1 MMTAYKKQ
9 GKRVIAAFLAI
20 CMALAFMP
28 LNVKAAEPS
37 DSIYEVSEGTPTD
50 ANADKITTETAVANT
65 DKITTETVDANTD
78 KTTETIDASTDK
90 ITTETEAASV
100 DEATTETEAASAVK
114 AAKKAAAINAVSEA
128 NQQLEGLASL
138 KICTQYTP
146 NSASVILR
154 NETDTYETKNVFST
168 EVKEY
173 NLGFINDNYTNLYF
187 KVTPYTGYDTITI
200 YYGDGQ
206 KKEIKNV
213 KATSETAIFAPCVL
227 AGKNTFTIEASGT
240 GKATVTYT
248 FHLDM
253 IPTLTGLTFDTGEYE
268 QFTDK
273 TFSYNDFE
281 YTLTIPEG
289 ADSVIFQAVPR
300 KDNYTVTYNDASSSA
315 VATQGVDKVL
325 VKVSVGEGAD
335 KLENTY
341 TVHFDKKQSTGFKV
355 NTIPEDAVVMVYD
368 KNGRPLKKT
377 DGGYEGLFSTGDYSY
392 TVTKTGYIGVSGD
405 VPAAGGEINVTLDKA
420 SENQPQEV
428 ETQWKNFRDSDVNMG
443 ITDAETP
450 INAEETELLW
460 AKKLGSGWGNA
471 PSVQIIVDDA
481 LIVMAGANLYKLDLK
496 TGEILAQAAMVAAPN
511 WGYTPPA
518 YANGMIFCPLTGGV
532 IQAFDAKTLDSL
544 WIYKDGLGGQSLSP
558 ITYTDGY
565 IYTGFWNSETR
576 DANYVCISV
585 TDEDTTR
592 GNEDKLATWKHT
604 QAGGFYW
611 AGSVAVG
618 DYVIVGTDDGT
629 SGTSGNASLY
639 SFKKETGEIVSR
651 LVLEGMGDQRSS
663 MAYDSTTGRVYFTT
677 KGGYLCSAKVDAS
690 GNLLQLKSVNY
701 NAQSTSTPIVY
712 KGKVYFATGS
722 GISSTGS
729 SGNVVVADAETLEMY
744 YAVGL
749 KGYPQCSL
757 LLSTAYEQAT
767 GYIYLYSSY
776 NNTPGGISM
785 IKVKPEAT
793 TADEAELVELYDAK
807 GYEQYC
813 ITSIICDKDGT
824 LYYKND
830 SANVM
835 AVGVLAYVKVINK
848 IVNLGDVNLESEA
861 AIIKAEEAYEKL
873 DEEEKAKI
881 TNYSTLVNARQ
892 IFETLR
898 AEKNAG
904 DMDALISAIG
914 SVTLE
919 SEAAIIEAEE
929 AYEKLTAA
937 EKELVKAYDILQA
950 ARKEYDRL
958 KEEEK
963 NKPSV
968 PTPPTAE
975 EKNPEED
982 LPTTEEKSPT
992 EEQPPITEEEKPVV
1006 DLPKAEDKV
1015 PSESEG
1021 SSNVKRPGGITIG
1034 GNLVK
1039 ADNKSDNKQE
1049 SKIEESVQKTDAA
1062 VSGANSESRATQ
1074 FTNRAVDSLGK
1085 ELKRIVQGE
1094 VEEITAEEMDTAIAL
1109 YNEYS
1114 MLTEAE
1120 QAEVENYE
1128 DLQQVFEIIGTINH
1142 RDASSGIDIDGLQ
1155 WYYKLNVYER
1165 ALDNSVIDRLAQIPN
1180 KDMKELC
1187 SYNISIT
1194 DLIKDESYDFADGI
1208 TVRIPKP
1215 DMQGYTNA
1223 FVVCHADSGE
1233 TAMKCNVIA
1242 LSTVP
1247 VPSTS
1252 KGTEATIIK
1261 CDEVDGYLT
1270 FTAYENANYTVIG
1283 TNADYEQLINGATAN
1298 SENGMIWILITIG
1311 ALSMAGLV
1319 VVIIK
1324 RKKSEHE

>member
-1 MMTAYKKQ
+1 MTAYKKQ

-28 LNVKAAEPS
+28 FNVNAAEPS

-50 ANADKITTETAVANT
+50 ANADKITTETIAAST
-65 DKITTETVDANTD
+65 DKITTETVDANAD
-78 KTTETIDASTDK
+78 KTTTEITDANTDK
-90 ITTETEAASV
+90 
-100 DEATTETEAASAVK
+100 ATTETEAVNAVK
-114 AAKKAAAINAVSEA
+114 TTMEVADVSANEAVNAVAVSE
-128 NQQLEGLASL
+128 EGLASL
-138 KICTQYTP
+138 IICTQFSP
-146 NSASVILR
+146 SSASVILR
-154 NETDTYETKNVFST
+154 NETNTYETKNVFST

-173 NLGFINDNYTNLYF
+173 NLGSINDNYPNLYF

-206 KKEIKNV
+206 KKETKNV
-213 KATSETAIFAPCVL
+213 KATSETQIYAPCVL

-240 GKATVTYT
+240 GKAAVTYT
-248 FHLDM
+248 FHLNV

-273 TFSYNDFE
+273 TFSHNAFE

-289 ADSVIFQAVPR
+289 ADSVTVQAVPR

-315 VATQGVDKVL
+315 VAMQGVDNVL

-335 KLENTY
+335 KLENIY
-341 TVHFDKKQSTGFKV
+341 TVHIDKKKSTILKV
-355 NTIPEDAVVMVYD
+355 NTIPEDAVVIVYD

-405 VPAAGGEINVTLDKA
+405 VPATGGEINVTLDKA

-496 TGEILAQAAMVAAPN
+496 TGEILAQTAMAAAPN

-663 MAYDSTTGRVYFTT
+663 MAYDSATGRVYFTT
-677 KGGYLCSAKVDAS
+677 KGGHLCSAKVDAS
-690 GNLLQLKSVNY
+690 GVLSQLKHVNY

-848 IVNLGDVNLESEA
+848 IINLGDVNLESEA
-861 AIIKAEEAYEKL
+861 AIVKAEEAYEKL

-992 EEQPPITEEEKPVV
+992 EEQPPITEEEKPVE

-1015 PSESEG
+1015 PSEG
-1021 SSNVKRPGGITIG
+1021 AGGSNVKRPGGITIG

-1039 ADNKSDNKQE
+1039 ADSKSDNKPE
-1049 SKIEESVQKTDAA
+1049 NKIEENVQKTDAA
-1062 VSGANSESRATQ
+1062 VSGANSESRAVQ

-1128 DLQQVFEIIGTINH
+1128 DLQQVFEAIGTINH

-1165 ALDNSVIDRLAQIPN
+1165 ALDNSVIDRLNQMPN
-1180 KDMKELC
+1180 KDMQELC

-1194 DLIKDESYDFADGI
+1194 DLITDEDYDFADGV

-1215 DMQGYTNA
+1215 DMQGYANA

-1233 TAMKCNVIA
+1233 TAMKCNVMA

-1247 VPSTS
+1247 VPSAS
-1252 KGTEATIIK
+1252 KETEAAIIK
-1261 CDEVDGYLT
+1261 CDEIDGYLT

-1283 TNADYEQLINGATAN
+1283 TNADYEQLINGAASNT
-1298 SENGMIWILITIG
+1298 ENGMIWILIAIG
-1311 ALSMAGLV
+1311 ALSMAGLI

-1324 RKKSEHE
+1324 RKKSENE